1 MNELIKQKW
10 VEALTSGEYSQGKSC
25 LNNGQGG
32 FCCLG
37 VLTDIYAK
45 EHGLEWE
52 FIEDEGKPGF
62 DGEVY
67 LTPLDVQAWSGI
79 DTNVPYLPFA
89 ERANFIGKDP
99 EPIPEADISTS
110 IAALNDEGITFPQI
124 ADLIKAFL

>member
-10 VEALTSGEYSQGKSC
+10 VEALTSGEYSQGKGC

-37 VLTDIYAK
+37 VLTDLYVK

-52 FIEDEGKPGF
+52 FIEYEDTPSF
-62 DGEVY
+62 DGEAY
-67 LTPLDVQAWSGI
+67 ITPLDVQAWSGI
-79 DTNVPYLPFA
+79 YTKVPYLPFA